1 VVQTNHNI
9 DTQYTASEMQI
20 RQENKTK
27 IRGLDNTTVAGA
39 DMESRVE
46 EEMKDINRKHKRPN

>member
-46 EEMKDINRKHKRPN
+46 EEMKDIFF